1 MKDGDELIGIK
12 ETTGNSNI
20 IIVTKFGKCICF
32 NENDVRPM
40 GRLAGGVRAITLE
53 KGDEVVAMDL
63 AKNDEE
69 LLVVTQGGFGKRTAI
84 KEYKVQARG
93 GKGLLTYDKSKF
105 DKTGALIGAIVVNEQ
120 DEIFSSIPRA
130 SLSGFAPMKFP
141 SSAGLHKASRSCE
154 GRGQQH
160 HCFGKSGPGR

>member
-1 MKDGDELIGIK
+1 
-12 ETTGNSNI
+12 
-20 IIVTKFGKCICF
+20 VTKWWPWTWL
-32 NENDVRPM
+32 R
-40 GRLAGGVRAITLE
+40 TLE

-93 GKGLLTYDKSKF
+93 VKGLLTYDKSKF

-120 DEIFSSIPRA
+120 DEIFLINSEGIIIRIRA
-130 SLSGFAPMKFP
+130 DEVSKLSRATQGVKIMRVEEDSNIIALAKVVREDEDEEKNGTPETPAKNP
-141 SSAGLHKASRSCE
+141 ENKDNGDQIKLDVE
-154 GRGQQH
+154 
-160 HCFGKSGPGR
+160 